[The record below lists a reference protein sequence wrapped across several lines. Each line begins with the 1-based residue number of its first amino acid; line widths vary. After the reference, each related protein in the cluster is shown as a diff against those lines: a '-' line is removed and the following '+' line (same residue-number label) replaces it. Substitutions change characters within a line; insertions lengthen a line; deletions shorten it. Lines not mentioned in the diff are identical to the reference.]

1 MVAVSSPAFS
11 TVLLWRGAEPP
22 CRAAVAETK
31 QEPARPA
38 AAVPAVDV
46 SRLRRVIWKGR
57 SVVMEK
63 RSLTRS
69 ELAAAATE
77 IHFDSW
83 NLPPFVRI

>member
-11 TVLLWRGAEPP
+11 SVLLWRGAEPLGS
-22 CRAAVAETK
+22 AAVAETEL
-31 QEPARPA
+31 EPAR
-38 AAVPAVDV
+38 AAVAVAAVDV
-46 SRLRRVIWKGR
+46 SRFRRVIWKGR
-57 SVVMEK
+57 SVVMGK

-77 IHFDSW
+77 IHLNLW